1 LTALAGANL
10 IYGLGMLELGKTFDY
25 AQMVMDNEMV
35 RMINKALG
43 GIPVNEES
51 MAVEVIKQVGAAGE
65 FITHAHT
72 FKYFKT
78 EQSQSRL
85 IDRTMRHTWLE
96 NGSKDF
102 TERAYEEAVHILNN
116 HKPDPL
122 PPGVEAKI
130 REIVEAA
137 EEEYGVGKK

>member
-1 LTALAGANL
+1 MAGANL

-35 RMINKALG
+35 RMINKAIG
-43 GIPVNEES
+43 GIPVNDES
-51 MAVEVIKQVGAAGE
+51 MAVDIIKQVGAAGE
-65 FITHAHT
+65 FISHEHT
-72 FKYFKT
+72 FKHFRT

-96 NGSKDF
+96 NGSKDY
-102 TERAYEEAVHILNN
+102 TERAYEEAITILNS

-122 PPGVEAKI
+122 PQGAEAKI
-130 REIVEAA
+130 REIIEEA
-137 EEEYGVGKK
+137 EEEFGIKRK

>member
-25 AQMVMDNEMV
+25 AQMLMDNEMV
-35 RMINKALG
+35 RMINKAIA

-51 MAVEVIKQVGAAGE
+51 MAVDVIKQVGASGE
-65 FITHAHT
+65 FITHEHT
-72 FKYFKT
+72 YKHFKA
-78 EQSQSRL
+78 EQSQSKL

-96 NGSKDF
+96 NGSKDY
-102 TERAYEEAVHILNN
+102 TQRAYEEAVSILNS

-122 PPGVEAKI
+122 PAGAAASIRAIIEEAEDEFGI
-130 REIVEAA
+130 
-137 EEEYGVGKK
+137 KKK